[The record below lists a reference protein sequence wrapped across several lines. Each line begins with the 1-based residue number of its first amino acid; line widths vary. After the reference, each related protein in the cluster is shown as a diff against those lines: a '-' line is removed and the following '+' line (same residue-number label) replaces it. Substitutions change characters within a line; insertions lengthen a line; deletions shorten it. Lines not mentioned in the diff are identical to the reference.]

1 MARRRLLVLAQ
12 LLALAAAAS
21 LLLDASPVHIH
32 TTATPPSSP
41 AVPRP
46 AAATIFRVARRLGPP
61 HHRRLSELPS
71 DPEPPAAAS
80 SSSDADAPAPAP
92 APAPGPAPAPDANDD
107 DGGLAL
113 VVAMFLVPAVVLG
126 FAVFS
131 ALLALLI
138 VILRKPGELLASS
151 VADLYAAAKAA
162 REKATRVRPLG
173 QDGVDAAGP

>member
-21 LLLDASPVHIH
+21 LLLAASPVHIH

-46 AAATIFRVARRLGPP
+46 AAATIFRGARRLGPP

-71 DPEPPAAAS
+71 DSEPPAAAS
-80 SSSDADAPAPAP
+80 SSSDADAPAP

-151 VADLYAAAKAA
+151 VADLYAAAKVA